1 MICPRI
7 CKDKKARLTER
18 CLELVSECTRSVP
31 SSNCMTSSVLCKFQN
46 SSLTIWPCRLDNDVL
61 RVLYSHNYTCGE
73 LKLLP
78 GLAKVDDIDSYGERK
93 ENSII
98 KNRKEN
104 ILLFM

>member
-7 CKDKKARLTER
+7 GKDKKARLTER

-46 SSLTIWPCRLDNDVL
+46 SSLTIGPCRLDNDVL
-61 RVLYSHNYTCGE
+61 RVLYSNNYTCCK

-78 GLAKVDDIDSYGERK
+78 SLTKVDDVDSYEGKK

-98 KNRKEN
+98 KNTNEC
-104 ILLFM
+104 I